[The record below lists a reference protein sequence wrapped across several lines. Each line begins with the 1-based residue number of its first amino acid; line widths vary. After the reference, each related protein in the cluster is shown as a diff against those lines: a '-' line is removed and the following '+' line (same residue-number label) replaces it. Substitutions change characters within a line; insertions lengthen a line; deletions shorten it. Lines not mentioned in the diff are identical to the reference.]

1 MVIKMSKKKT
11 LLGLI
16 NLLGKDVNKEE
27 AQTEEPNEGEGQGEG
42 GQQQETQQ
50 QQQQDPANP

>member
-50 QQQQDPANP
+50 QDPANP